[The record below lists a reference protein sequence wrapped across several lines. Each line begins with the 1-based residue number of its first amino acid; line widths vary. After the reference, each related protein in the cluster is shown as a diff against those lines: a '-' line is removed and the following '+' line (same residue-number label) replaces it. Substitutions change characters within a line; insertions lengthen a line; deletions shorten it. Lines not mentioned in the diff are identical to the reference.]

1 MLTSTAIGAGDRLP
15 VGCAVLVIILLSLLL
30 WAILLIPLWQLFDIE
45 SVAEFRENIKGQL
58 VIRSR
63 FSGVHSS
70 RRGISAA
77 GFNGLQRMGKTGLMR
92 LAARHLSTS
101 YRSSLET
108 FDKDR
113 RGEGRHVALEPLSVG
128 H

>member
-1 MLTSTAIGAGDRLP
+1 MLTTTAIGAGDRLP
-15 VGCAVLVIILLSLLL
+15 VGRAVLVIVLLSLLL
-30 WAILLIPLWQLFDIE
+30 WAILLMPLWRLFDIE
-45 SVAEFRENIKGQL
+45 RVADFRENIKRQL
-58 VIRSR
+58 VIRSYLSAIH
-63 FSGVHSS
+63 SG

-77 GFNGLQRMGKTGLMR
+77 GFNGLHRTGKTGLMG

-101 YRSSLET
+101 YRSSLER

-113 RGEGRHVALEPLSVG
+113 RGGGRHVALESLSVG